1 MLIKPF
7 LVLFLFFLFFLF
19 FLLLVVVVVVLLLL
33 LLCGQ
38 VPALQLRES
47 KLSPQRLRHAFLHVV
62 VAMRGLYQRAKL
74 VHGDLSEF
82 NILYVGGKE
91 RPVVFIDVGKHS
103 SPRV

>member
-1 MLIKPF
+1 
-7 LVLFLFFLFFLF
+7 
-19 FLLLVVVVVVLLLL
+19 VVVVVLLLL